1 MFGEWIWVPLIV
13 GAVVSAAS
21 TAYGIVSSQQAA
33 QQQAEMQRKQA
44 ELQAANLEQQAA
56 QEEQDQIQRSM
67 VERRQAMRKVAAAE
81 AGYAASGVT
90 LAGTPT
96 LSLASMSE
104 ELELETQMEEAASG
118 YKRSLLLTQAQ
129 NTRNFGLA
137 GADMTESAGITN
149 SIGLGLQGAANLTE
163 IGYKASKEDKSS
175 DKK

>member
-1 MFGEWIWVPLIV
+1 MGI
-13 GAVVSAAS
+13 GAIIGIIGLVVSAAS
-21 TAYGIVSSQQAA
+21 TAYGIVA
-33 QQQAEMQRKQA
+33 QQQTAQRQEELQRQQT
-44 ELQAANLEQQAA
+44 ELQAQNLEQQAA

-118 YKRSLLLTQAQ
+118 YKRSLLLTQAE
-129 NTRNFGLA
+129 NTRNLGFA
-137 GADMTESAGITN
+137 GADMTESAGIT
-149 SIGLGLQGAANLTE
+149 SSVGLGLQGAANIAE
-163 IGYKASKEDKSS
+163 IGYKVGKEYKS
-175 DKK
+175 DNKK

>member
-1 MFGEWIWVPLIV
+1 
-13 GAVVSAAS
+13 
-21 TAYGIVSSQQAA
+21 
-33 QQQAEMQRKQA
+33 
-44 ELQAANLEQQAA
+44 
-56 QEEQDQIQRSM
+56 
-67 VERRQAMRKVAAAE
+67 
-81 AGYAASGVT
+81 
-90 LAGTPT
+90 
-96 LSLASMSE
+96 
-104 ELELETQMEEAASG
+104 MEEAASG